1 MRRHLL
7 TFGLC
12 LMTMMAMLTSC
23 GSDVDQKSPR
33 SVAEAAL
40 KYWDARDYEGLK
52 TLVNP
57 DNKNANY
64 AVDNMIKMVNKAK
77 ENNPEYAPKP
87 ETVTRTFK
95 EAKEEFTGKEITP
108 ETRSAR
114 VRFEAEKYPTT
125 VVVEQKDG
133 KWYFESFK

>member
-1 MRRHLL
+1 MRRYLL

-12 LMTMMAMLTSC
+12 LMTIMAMLTSC

-40 KYWDARDYEGLK
+40 KYWDAKDYEGLK

-57 DNKNANY
+57 DNKNANH
-64 AVDNMIKMVNKAK
+64 AVDNIIKMVNKAK
-77 ENNPEYAPKP
+77 EDNPEYEPKP

-95 EAKEEFTGKEITP
+95 EAKEEFTEKEITP
-108 ETRSAR
+108 KTRSAR